1 MGRPAVECLKKP
13 AGAPLSQSFSA
24 AAEAAATAVRKLS
37 SDANDARLAALRR
50 IVEHC
55 KSFQGADLKRSIA
68 QASVSLS
75 IYAALIA
82 SMIALANAGKWGF
95 ALLLSPLAG
104 GVLVKLFTIQHD
116 CGHGSYFKN
125 RSANNALGFL
135 ISLLTFTPYGFWRDS
150 HNRHHAGSG
159 DLDRRG
165 IGAVDTLTVEE
176 YRALSKAER
185 IMYRFYRHPI
195 VLIVIG
201 APVYFFI
208 LQRLPFASAPPFAK
222 TYTGLRVS
230 QTWKSVALLNVSLV
244 LVYGGLMA
252 AFGAG
257 AVALAFLPAVTIA
270 AWAGT
275 WLFFVQHQYEDAYW
289 ARKPEW
295 TYAEAAIYG
304 SSHYHLPKPLRWLT
318 GNIGLHHIHHLA
330 SGIPNYRL
338 PECYRSSK
346 DLLAL
351 PKMTIL
357 DSLNCARLALWDEA
371 QRKMISFSALKAAA

>member
-1 MGRPAVECLKKP
+1 M
-13 AGAPLSQSFSA
+13 SHTFSA

-37 SDANDARLAALRR
+37 HDANDASRETLRR

-55 KSFQGADLKRSIA
+55 KSFQGADLKRSLSQAAVTLAIYLALAASMFALVAGGEWGIA
-68 QASVSLS
+68 L
-75 IYAALIA
+75 LIA
-82 SMIALANAGKWGF
+82 
-95 ALLLSPLAG
+95 PLAG

-116 CGHGSYFKN
+116 CGHGSYFKS
-125 RSANNALGFL
+125 RPANHALGFL

-176 YRALSKAER
+176 YRALAKAER
-185 IMYRFYRHPI
+185 LMYRVYRHPL

-201 APVYFFI
+201 APVYFFL
-208 LQRLPFASAPPFAK
+208 LQRLPLASAPPFAK
-222 TYTGLRVS
+222 TYTGLKVS
-230 QTWKSVALLNVSLV
+230 QIWKSVLLLNAALV
-244 LVYGGLMA
+244 LVYGGLA
-252 AFGAG
+252 ALFGAG
-257 AVALAFLPAVTIA
+257 VVALAVLPAVTIA

-304 SSHYHLPKPLRWLT
+304 SSHYHLPKILRWFT

-338 PECYRSSK
+338 PECYRSSR

-371 QRKMISFSALKAAA
+371 QRKMISFGALKVTA

>member
-1 MGRPAVECLKKP
+1 M
-13 AGAPLSQSFSA
+13 SH
-24 AAEAAATAVRKLS
+24 
-37 SDANDARLAALRR
+37 DANEARLDALRR

-55 KSFQGADLKRSIA
+55 KSFQGADLKRSLS
-68 QASVSLS
+68 QASISLA
-75 IYAALIA
+75 IYLALVAA
-82 SMIALANAGKWGF
+82 MIALATAGRWGT
-95 ALLLSPLAG
+95 ALALSPIAG
-104 GVLVKLFTIQHD
+104 GILVKLFTIQHD

-125 RSANNALGFL
+125 RRANQALGFL
-135 ISLLTFTPYGFWRDS
+135 ISILTFTPYGFWRDS

-176 YRALSKAER
+176 YRALSGAER
-185 IMYRFYRHPI
+185 LMYRLYRHPL

-208 LQRLPFASAPPFAK
+208 LQRLPLASAPPFAK
-222 TYTGLRVS
+222 TYTGLKVA
-230 QTWKSVALLNVSLV
+230 QIWKSVVLLNIALT
-244 LVYGGLMA
+244 LVYGGLA
-252 AFGAG
+252 FAFGVG
-257 AVALAFLPAVTIA
+257 VVALAILPAVTIA

-295 TYAEAAIYG
+295 TYAEAAIFG
-304 SSHYHLPKPLRWLT
+304 SSHYHLPKILRWFT

-351 PKMTIL
+351 PKMTML

-371 QRKMISFSALKAAA
+371 QRKMISFRALKALA

>member
-1 MGRPAVECLKKP
+1 
-13 AGAPLSQSFSA
+13 LSQSFSA
-24 AAEAAATAVRKLS
+24 AAEAAATAVRKFS
-37 SDANDARLAALRR
+37 ADAREARLAALRR

-55 KSFQGADLKRSIA
+55 KSFQGADVKRSLA
-68 QASVSLS
+68 QASMSLG
-75 IYAALIA
+75 IYFALVAMMIAAAGAGYWGAAL
-82 SMIALANAGKWGF
+82 MLA
-95 ALLLSPLAG
+95 PLAG
-104 GVLVKLFTIQHD
+104 GMLVKIFTIQHD
-116 CGHGSYFKN
+116 CGHGSYFRN
-125 RSANNALGFL
+125 RAANNALGFFL
-135 ISLLTFTPYGFWRDS
+135 SILTFTPYGFWRDS

-176 YRALSKAER
+176 YRALPKTER
-185 IMYRFYRHPI
+185 ILYRLYRHP
-195 VLIVIG
+195 VVMVVIG
-201 APVYFFI
+201 APFYFLV
-208 LQRLPFASAPPFAK
+208 LQRLPLAGAPPFAK
-222 TYTGLRVS
+222 TYSGLRVA
-230 QTWKSVALLNVSLV
+230 QIWKSVVALNLALV
-244 LVYGGLMA
+244 AVYGALA
-252 AFGAG
+252 FAFGAG
-257 AVALAFLPAVTIA
+257 VVALVVLPVVTIA
-270 AWAGT
+270 AWVGT

-351 PKMTIL
+351 PKMTML
-357 DSLNCARLALWDEA
+357 ESLNSARLALWDEA
-371 QRKMISFSALKAAA
+371 QRKMISFSALKALA

>member
-1 MGRPAVECLKKP
+1 MSHSL
-13 AGAPLSQSFSA
+13 SA

-37 SDANDARLAALRR
+37 HDANEARLDALRR

-55 KSFQGADLKRSIA
+55 KQFQGADLRRSIA
-68 QASVSLS
+68 QASTAMS
-75 IYAALIA
+75 IYFALVA
-82 SMIALANAGKWGF
+82 GMFALVKFGHWGLALA
-95 ALLLSPLAG
+95 LTPVAG

-116 CGHGSYFKN
+116 CGHGSYFKS
-125 RSANNALGFL
+125 RAANDWLGRA
-135 ISLLTFTPYGFWRDS
+135 ISILTFTPYSFWRDA

-176 YRALSKAER
+176 YRALSKSER
-185 IMYRFYRHPI
+185 IMYRLYRHPI
-195 VLIVIG
+195 ILIVIG
-201 APVYFFI
+201 APFYFFI
-208 LQRLPFASAPPFAK
+208 LQRFPIASAPAFAK
-222 TYTGLRVS
+222 TYSGMRTS
-230 QTWKSVALLNVSLV
+230 QIWKSVAALNLALFV
-244 LVYGGLMA
+244 VYGALA
-252 AFGAG
+252 FAFGPG
-257 AVALAFLPAVTIA
+257 AVALVMLPTVTIA

-295 TYAEAAIYG
+295 TYAEAAIFG
-304 SSHYHLPKPLRWLT
+304 SSHYHLPKILRWFT

-338 PECYRSSK
+338 PECYKASK

-357 DSLNCARLALWDEA
+357 ESFNCARLALWDEA
-371 QRKMISFSALKAAA
+371 QRKMVSFRALKRATA

>member
-1 MGRPAVECLKKP
+1 M
-13 AGAPLSQSFSA
+13 SHSFSA
-24 AAEAAATAVRKLS
+24 AADAAATAVRKLS
-37 SDANDARLAALRR
+37 HDANDARLAALRR

-55 KSFQGADLKRSIA
+55 KKFQGAELKRS
-68 QASVSLS
+68 LS
-75 IYAALIA
+75 QAALSLAIYFA
-82 SMIALANAGKWGF
+82 LAGAMIALVTIGHWGY

-116 CGHGSYFKN
+116 CGHGSYFKT
-125 RSANNALGFL
+125 RGANNALGFL

-165 IGAVDTLTVEE
+165 IGAVDTLTVDE
-176 YRALSKAER
+176 YRALSKSER
-185 IMYRFYRHPI
+185 IMYRLYRHPL

-208 LQRLPFASAPPFAK
+208 LQRLPLASAPPFAK
-222 TYTGLRVS
+222 TYSGLRVS
-230 QTWKSVALLNVSLV
+230 QIWKSVVLLNLSLI
-244 LVYGGLMA
+244 LVYGGLSL
-252 AFGAG
+252 AFGPG
-257 AVALAFLPAVTIA
+257 VIALAFLPTVTIA
-270 AWAGT
+270 AWTGT

-295 TYAEAAIYG
+295 SYAEAAIYG

-338 PECYRSSK
+338 PECYRASK

-357 DSLNCARLALWDEA
+357 DSLNCARLALCDEA
-371 QRKMISFSALKAAA
+371 QRKMISFRALKVMA

>member
-1 MGRPAVECLKKP
+1 MSSIVAS
-13 AGAPLSQSFSA
+13 GAPLSQSFSA

-37 SDANDARLAALRR
+37 ADARQARIDALRR

-55 KSFQGADLKRSIA
+55 KAFQGADLKRSLT
-68 QASVSLS
+68 QAATSLS
-75 IYAALIA
+75 IYVALVA
-82 SMIALANAGKWGF
+82 GMIAAARGGAWPL
-95 ALLLSPLAG
+95 ALLGAPLAG
-104 GVLVKLFTIQHD
+104 GMLVKLFTIQHD

-125 RSANNALGFL
+125 RRANDALGFL
-135 ISLLTFTPYGFWRDS
+135 ISLLTFTPYGFWRDA

-165 IGAVDTLTVEE
+165 VGAVDTLTVEE
-176 YRALSKAER
+176 YLALPASERA
-185 IMYRFYRHPI
+185 MYRVYRHP
-195 VLIVIG
+195 VIMILVG
-201 APVYFFI
+201 APLYFFV
-208 LQRLPFASAPPFAK
+208 LQRLPLAGAMPFAK
-222 TYTGLRVS
+222 TYHGLRLA
-230 QTWKSVALLNVSLV
+230 QIWRSVVSLNIALA
-244 LVYGGLMA
+244 LVYGGLIL

-257 AVALAFLPAVTIA
+257 GVLLAILPTVAIA
-270 AWAGT
+270 AWVGT

-295 TYAEAAIYG
+295 TYAEAAVFG
-304 SSHYHLPKPLRWLT
+304 SSHYHLPRPLRWMT

-338 PECYRSSK
+338 PECYRASK
-346 DLLAL
+346 DLQAL

-371 QRKMISFSALKAAA
+371 QRKMMSFSALKALA

>member
-1 MGRPAVECLKKP
+1 M
-13 AGAPLSQSFSA
+13 SQSVTA
-24 AAEAAATAVRKLS
+24 AAQSAATAVRKLS
-37 SDANDARLAALRR
+37 ADANCARKAMLRR
-50 IVEHC
+50 VVEHC
-55 KSFQGADLKRSIA
+55 KAYQGADLKRSIA
-68 QASVSLS
+68 QASMSLA
-75 IYAALIA
+75 IYLALVAA
-82 SMIALANAGKWGF
+82 MIALSANGEWGF
-95 ALLLSPLAG
+95 SLLLSPVAG

-116 CGHGSYFKN
+116 CGHGSYFKS
-125 RSANNALGFL
+125 RPANDWLGRFVS
-135 ISLLTFTPYGFWRDS
+135 ILTFTPYSFWRDS

-176 YRALSKAER
+176 YRALSRFER
-185 IMYRFYRHPI
+185 VLYRFYRHPI
-195 VLIVIG
+195 ILIVIG

-208 LQRLPFASAPPFAK
+208 LQRLPIASAPPFAK
-222 TYTGLRVS
+222 TYAGLKVKQVMR
-230 QTWKSVALLNVSLV
+230 SVVSLNLA
-244 LVYGGLMA
+244 LVVIYGGLCFL
-252 AFGAG
+252 FGAG
-257 AVALAFLPAVTIA
+257 AVALAVLPAVMIA
-270 AWAGT
+270 AWVGT

-295 TYAEAAIYG
+295 TYAEAAIFG
-304 SSHYHLPKPLRWLT
+304 SSHYHLPKILRWFT

-357 DSLNCARLALWDEA
+357 ESFNCARLALWDEA
-371 QRKMISFSALKAAA
+371 QRKMIPFRALKATA

>member
-1 MGRPAVECLKKP
+1 M
-13 AGAPLSQSFSA
+13 SHSFSVA
-24 AAEAAATAVRKLS
+24 ADAAATAVRRLS
-37 SDANDARLAALRR
+37 HDANEARLEALRR

-55 KSFQGADLKRSIA
+55 KKFQGAELKRSLS
-68 QASVSLS
+68 QAAVSLM
-75 IYAALIA
+75 IYVALAAA
-82 SMIALANAGKWGF
+82 MIALVKTGEWGF

-125 RSANNALGFL
+125 RQANHTLGFL

-176 YRALSKAER
+176 YRALPKGER
-185 IMYRFYRHPI
+185 LMYRFYRHPL

-201 APVYFFI
+201 APVYFFL
-208 LQRLPFASAPPFAK
+208 LQRLPLASAPPFAK
-222 TYTGLRVS
+222 TYTGLKVT
-230 QTWKSVALLNVSLV
+230 QIWKSVLLLNIALV
-244 LVYGGLMA
+244 LVYGGLA
-252 AFGAG
+252 LIFGAG
-257 AVALAFLPAVTIA
+257 AVALTILTTVTFA

-275 WLFFVQHQYEDAYW
+275 WLFFVQHQYENAYW

-304 SSHYHLPKPLRWLT
+304 SSHYHLPKLLRWFT

-351 PKMTIL
+351 PKMTML

-371 QRKMISFSALKAAA
+371 QRKMISFSALKALA